1 MSIALTQLA
10 EVEPMQWQEGLLLHP
25 HNQCFNV
32 TLTCYDLHIIS
43 HPGHEVS
50 NQNVHLL
57 SQLNGGNAEFTEYS
71 FVLKQT
77 LT

>member
-1 MSIALTQLA
+1 MNITHTLLA
-10 EVEPMQWQEGLLLHP
+10 EVESMQWQELLLHP

-50 NQNVHLL
+50 DQNVHLL